1 MKYPVLAFAAALACC
16 VSCVNIDPEM
26 GANLIPVDQ
35 TYTIHLAQTSL
46 PEGSI
51 YTSLTDS
58 LSGYSQTRI
67 TIGAL
72 RDEAFG
78 LTSRNCVLTLVPSS
92 PGIDLGNASAAKILG
107 FHFAAA
113 LDSVSVASVDQSP
126 IIQQVR
132 VHSLSEPIN
141 PGRDYDCLGS
151 SIKIDRSKS
160 IVKGT
165 PTINGS
171 DSLSFDFTEE
181 YARRF
186 LSLTPEDLSNFD
198 KYTKKIPGIHL
209 STDAPS
215 GIGGR
220 INIFDLQV
228 GYSKNSKYVTG
239 NYARLHLMCDYD
251 KDGKPEKDTAFNFV
265 FGLAEFTDMDSLF
278 TAVDRGKYPEYAL
291 NLTEHESRSLSGK
304 VSETIPIEGGGGLKP
319 VISAL
324 SLKHLAEDL
333 IRAKGGDP
341 SAAVINKASL
351 IFPFPFPEDYRDM
364 FKFPQVLT
372 PVCRIRQSD
381 TLVTFAGLTDASA
394 SDENQGEINRSTL
407 VYEPDITY
415 HMQELLK
422 ISESAAG
429 TELENVRTRR
439 LLGGE
444 YDIWF
449 IITAHETVT
458 TETGSS
464 SMSDYY
470 QMLAYQNYYNNM
482 YYGGYGGY
490 GYGYG
495 GYGYGGYGGY
505 GYPGYGYGYNSYSNY
520 YNMMMLANMYGSS
533 DSSTSTQDM
542 LDKDRYY
549 CGTLYGPTYSDA
561 SLRPRLELTFSL
573 PNSEK

>member
-16 VSCVNIDPEM
+16 VSCVDIDPEM

-35 TYTIHLAQTSL
+35 TYTINLAQSAL
-46 PEGSI
+46 PAGSI

-58 LSGYSQTRI
+58 LSGYSQSRI

-72 RDEAFG
+72 RDEDFG
-78 LTSRNCVLTLVPSS
+78 LTSRSCVLTLVPSK
-92 PGIDLGNASAAKILG
+92 PNLDFGNVSAAKILG

-113 LDSVSVASVDQSP
+113 LDSVSVASFDQAP

-132 VHSLSEPIN
+132 VHSLAEPVN
-141 PGRDYDCLGS
+141 PGRDYNCLGN
-151 SIKIDRSKS
+151 SIKVDRSKS
-160 IVKGT
+160 VVKGI

-181 YARRF
+181 YARRI
-186 LSLTPEDLSNFD
+186 LSLTEDDYSSFQ
-198 KYTKKIPGIHL
+198 KYTEKIPGIHI
-209 STDAPS
+209 STDAPA
-215 GIGGR
+215 GLGGR

-228 GYSKNSKYVTG
+228 GYSKNSGYVTG
-239 NYARLHLMCDYD
+239 NFARLSMRCDYD
-251 KDGKPEKDTAFNFV
+251 KDGKAEKDTAFNFV
-265 FGLAEFTDMDSLF
+265 FGLADFTNIDSLF
-278 TAVDRGKYPEYAL
+278 SAVKRGEYPEYAL
-291 NLTEHESRSLSGK
+291 NLTEHESRSMSGP
-304 VSETIPIEGGGGLKP
+304 VTETIPIEGGGGLKP

-341 SAAVINKASL
+341 ATAVINKASL
-351 IFPFPFPEDYRDM
+351 IFPFPFPDDYRQM

-422 ISESAAG
+422 ISETADG
-429 TELENVRTRR
+429 TELENLRTRR
-439 LLGGE
+439 LLSGE

-458 TETGSS
+458 TETGTSDL
-464 SMSDYY
+464 SDYY

-505 GYPGYGYGYNSYSNY
+505 GYNSYSNY
-520 YNMMMLANMYGSS
+520 YNMMMYASLYGSS
-533 DSSTSTQDM
+533 SSSTSTTDQ

-549 CGTLYGPTYSDA
+549 CGTLYGPTYPDA
-561 SLRPRLELTFSL
+561 SLRPRLELTFSI
-573 PNSEK
+573 PNSE